1 MKKLKLITDGSENNE
16 KDTKNNLDF
25 GMLITI
31 IILLCAGI
39 VMVASASSYY
49 ALSNYNNSNYFL
61 VRQLFFGIVG
71 FIFMIIISNIDYKRY
86 KKWGYLFYI
95 ICLVLL
101 VLVLTPLGQTRNGAK
116 RWLGFGALV
125 FQPSEIM
132 KIGLVIGMSTYLSLN
147 YKKLTSFKGYII
159 PILMLLLV
167 VIVMFMQKH
176 LSGTIVMFV
185 AACSIIFVSG
195 IKVKA
200 RYIIA
205 GIIAAAAML
214 AVFIFMPSGDSTE
227 SSGSF
232 RLDRIVSFLNPE
244 EDIKGG
250 NWQAAQSL
258 YAIGS
263 GGVFGRGLGQSR
275 QKYLWLPEAQNDFIF
290 SVLGEELGLVGTV
303 TVLALFSFFI
313 YRGYRIAITARDM
326 YGSLL
331 ATGITSAFALQI
343 LVNIAVV
350 TCTVPVTGMPLPFF
364 SYGGTAL
371 FINLCA
377 MGILLNISRTCRK
390 N

>member
-1 MKKLKLITDGSENNE
+1 MKKLKINSS
-16 KDTKNNLDF
+16 KNDNKNLDF
-25 GMLITI
+25 GMFITI
-31 IILLCAGI
+31 IILLCSGI

-49 ALSNYNNSNYFL
+49 ALSNYGNSNYFL
-61 VRQLFFGIVG
+61 VRQLLYGVVG
-71 FIFMIIISNIDYKRY
+71 FVSMIIISKIDYRKY
-86 KKWGYLFYI
+86 KKWGYLLYI
-95 ICLVLL
+95 LCLILL

-132 KIGLVIGMSTYLSLN
+132 KIGLVIGMSTYMYLN
-147 YKKLTSFKGYII
+147 YKKLNTLKGYIVPSI
-159 PILMLLLV
+159 MLVLV
-167 VIVMFMQKH
+167 VGIMFLQKH
-176 LSGTIVMFV
+176 LSGTIVMVV
-185 AACSIIFVSG
+185 AAFSIIFASG
-195 IKVKA
+195 IKIKI
-200 RYIIA
+200 RYIVLG
-205 GIIAAAAML
+205 GIFIIGML
-214 AVFIFMPSGDSTE
+214 ALFILMPSGGK
-227 SSGSF
+227 SSENKGSF

-263 GGVFGRGLGQSR
+263 GGIFGRGLGQSR

-290 SVLGEELGLVGTV
+290 SVVGEELGFIGTFAILV
-303 TVLALFSFFI
+303 LFTFFI
-313 YRGYRIAITARDM
+313 YRGYRIAITAKDM
-326 YGSLL
+326 YGALL

-371 FINLCA
+371 FINLCT
-377 MGILLNISRTCRK
+377 MGILLNISRHSKRI
-390 N
+390 

>member
-1 MKKLKLITDGSENNE
+1 MKKIKESYNE
-16 KDTKNNLDF
+16 KENSNKLDF

-61 VRQLFFGIVG
+61 VRQLTFGIIG
-71 FIFMIIISNIDYKRY
+71 FICMLIISKIDYKNY
-86 KKWGYLFYI
+86 KKWGYIFYI
-95 ICLVLL
+95 LCLVLL

-147 YKKLTSFKGYII
+147 YKKLTSLKGYIV
-159 PILMLLLV
+159 PMLMLVLV
-167 VIVMFMQKH
+167 VVVMFMQKH
-176 LSGTIVMFV
+176 LSGTIVMVV
-185 AACSIIFVSG
+185 AAFSIIFASG
-195 IKVKA
+195 IKIKV
-200 RYIIA
+200 RYIIMG
-205 GIIAAAAML
+205 GIFVVALL
-214 AVFIFMPSGDSTE
+214 AVFILMPSGDSTE
-227 SSGSF
+227 SGGSF

-263 GGVFGRGLGQSR
+263 GGLFGRGLGQSR

-303 TVLALFSFFI
+303 TILALFSFFI
-313 YRGYRIAITARDM
+313 YRGYKIAISARDM

-377 MGILLNISRTCRK
+377 MGILLNISRYSK
-390 N
+390 NG

>member
-1 MKKLKLITDGSENNE
+1 MKKIKFNSSD
-16 KDTKNNLDF
+16 KNDNKNLDF
-25 GMLITI
+25 GMFITI

-49 ALSNYNNSNYFL
+49 ALSNYGNSNYFL
-61 VRQLFFGIVG
+61 VRQLLYGVVG
-71 FIFMIIISNIDYKRY
+71 FVFMIIISKIDYRKYKR
-86 KKWGYLFYI
+86 WGYLFYI
-95 ICLVLL
+95 LCLILL
-101 VLVLTPLGQTRNGAK
+101 ILVLTPLGQTRNGAK

-132 KIGLVIGMSTYLSLN
+132 KIGLVIGMSTYMYLN
-147 YKKLTSFKGYII
+147 YKKLNTLKGYII
-159 PILMLLLV
+159 PSLMLVLV
-167 VIVMFMQKH
+167 VGVMFLQKH
-176 LSGTIVMFV
+176 LSGTIVMVV
-185 AACSIIFVSG
+185 AAFSIIFASG
-195 IKVKA
+195 IKIKV
-200 RYIIA
+200 RYLVLGGIFII
-205 GIIAAAAML
+205 GML
-214 AVFIFMPSGDSTE
+214 ALFILMPSGDSTE
-227 SSGSF
+227 NKGSF

-290 SVLGEELGLVGTV
+290 SVVGEELGLIGTI
-303 TVLALFSFFI
+303 TILALFTFFI
-313 YRGYRIAITARDM
+313 YRGFRIAITAKDM
-326 YGSLL
+326 YGALL

-371 FINLCA
+371 FINLCT
-377 MGILLNISRTCRK
+377 MGILLNISRYSK
-390 N
+390 KI